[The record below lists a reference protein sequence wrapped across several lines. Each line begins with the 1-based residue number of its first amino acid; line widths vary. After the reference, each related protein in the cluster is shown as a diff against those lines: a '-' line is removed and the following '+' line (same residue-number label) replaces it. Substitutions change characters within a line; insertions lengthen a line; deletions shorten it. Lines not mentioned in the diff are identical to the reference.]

1 MNDIEKAELLK
12 TLPSLPHD
20 FSEWVMELF
29 DGWHITFYSRP
40 DREILLE
47 CCHCGAISRWTTK
60 KSDPILP
67 PWGDRQTPQ
76 KGDETYCPYCEAQG
90 RMMPKKNRKY
100 SIDTDADVWIGQKM
114 NDGGKGGYVLRFFR
128 PILKAVPDE
137 ESSYEDLILNERMRI
152 FFPVGM
158 AQKSYKLYYHAY
170 EENWT
175 TAYGFNTMGFSYNSP
190 SRGNVYP
197 GTYGEMRGTVM
208 QYSCTEEI
216 MNTPGLNITI
226 QEWQQAYIKDKWL
239 EAFYKLGL
247 DDLIDA
253 KLFSWR
259 FPRCNYRAKN
269 PYDYLKIYKSRLQDL
284 CDCPS
289 GTMMNA
295 LAIFRAERK
304 AKTKFGPEVMDLIK
318 AGVSENDLAM
328 FLQYMTVKKL
338 INYLNKQKCNLFR
351 NTDLNGTYLEYRDYL
366 QMKEK
371 VGCDMTDEITL
382 FPRDLRE
389 AHAKAIIESDKEK
402 ADKRKAEV
410 NARFKAV
417 QMRFKGADK
426 IYHYEKGAFIIR
438 PAKDAGEIVEEGRI
452 LHHCVGGDGYLS
464 SHAKKNSII
473 CFMRLKKAPD
483 IPFVTVEIK
492 PDCTIEQWYGE
503 NDSKPEEKKIDRWL
517 KSYMKSRDPKKI
529 RSEAKRK
536 IPAARAV

>member
-1 MNDIEKAELLK
+1 
-12 TLPSLPHD
+12 
-20 FSEWVMELF
+20 
-29 DGWHITFYSRP
+29 
-40 DREILLE
+40 
-47 CCHCGAISRWTTK
+47 
-60 KSDPILP
+60 
-67 PWGDRQTPQ
+67 
-76 KGDETYCPYCEAQG
+76 
-90 RMMPKKNRKY
+90 
-100 SIDTDADVWIGQKM
+100 
-114 NDGGKGGYVLRFFR
+114 
-128 PILKAVPDE
+128 
-137 ESSYEDLILNERMRI
+137 
-152 FFPVGM
+152 
-158 AQKSYKLYYHAY
+158 
-170 EENWT
+170 
-175 TAYGFNTMGFSYNSP
+175 
-190 SRGNVYP
+190 
-197 GTYGEMRGTVM
+197 
-208 QYSCTEEI
+208 
-216 MNTPGLNITI
+216 
-226 QEWQQAYIKDKWL
+226 
-239 EAFYKLGL
+239 
-247 DDLIDA
+247 
-253 KLFSWR
+253 
-259 FPRCNYRAKN
+259 
-269 PYDYLKIYKSRLQDL
+269 
-284 CDCPS
+284 
-289 GTMMNA
+289 MNA
-295 LAIFRAERK
+295 LAIFRVERK